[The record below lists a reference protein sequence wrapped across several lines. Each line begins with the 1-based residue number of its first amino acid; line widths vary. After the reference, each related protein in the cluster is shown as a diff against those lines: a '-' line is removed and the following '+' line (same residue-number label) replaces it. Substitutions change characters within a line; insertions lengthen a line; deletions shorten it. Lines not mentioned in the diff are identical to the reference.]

1 MRQRDGLK
9 SQLVALLTELN
20 FRIPNNESGIVTT
33 TDNVLEDVENGFSDE
48 FRAALNVAKAQLV
61 MHIDAVKNMTNALR
75 VLLSFTLIVKSY

>member
-1 MRQRDGLK
+1 
-9 SQLVALLTELN
+9 
-20 FRIPNNESGIVTT
+20 
-33 TDNVLEDVENGFSDE
+33 VLEDLENGFSDE